1 MIHLAP
7 QKTLR
12 TTWDAHA
19 GMRPATQNQNGK
31 AVRRQSTECH
41 RPCNVPLCPPRTRVH
56 TTATASARSSH
67 HGTMSNDTGQLPML
81 RAVSVT
87 RDDASSLTSSM
98 SKA

>member
-1 MIHLAP
+1 MP
-7 QKTLR
+7 MR
-12 TTWDAHA
+12 VHA
-19 GMRPATQNQNGK
+19 ARHPEPVRKGRPATIH
-31 AVRRQSTECH
+31 ECH

-56 TTATASARSSH
+56 TTVMASARSSH
-67 HGTMSNDTGQLPML
+67 HGTMSSDTGQLPML